1 MWKIGS
7 ILLSLALLILFVTV
21 AAYAGEWTGMVTE
34 THCGAAHKGGTAKDI
49 QCIKECVTSGR
60 GKLALLVGSDVFTI
74 TNPDKATGHEGH
86 NVKVMG
92 TADSTAKTVTIE
104 SLTMAS

>member
-1 MWKIGS
+1 MRKIGS
-7 ILLSLALLILFVTV
+7 ILLSLALLILFAAVP
-21 AAYAGEWTGMVTE
+21 AYAGEWTGVVTE

-49 QCIKECVTSGR
+49 QCIKDCVTSGR

-74 TNPDKATGHEGH
+74 TNPDTAAGHEGH
-86 NVKVMG
+86 TVKVMG
-92 TADSTAKTVTIE
+92 TVDSAAKTVTIE